1 MRSAVWRL
9 LRTSFLAVAD
19 VALSPGAQAFNIP
32 LAATPS
38 LESAVPRSMQGGARS
53 SITRCPS
60 GKVENYLAVEW
71 QQCWFDAA
79 HGRWRTLN
87 HELHYYTVIVE
98 VEAASL
104 ADAEEIARRFADLHG
119 DRFEE
124 ITVYVQ
130 AESAPETSPIR
141 RVEWSR
147 DARTFEILDF
157 VGSLNR

>member
-1 MRSAVWRL
+1 MRSVARRL
-9 LRTSFLAVAD
+9 LRTSFLILAG
-19 VALSPGAQAFNIP
+19 VALPQATTMHAF
-32 LAATPS
+32 AAPVPS
-38 LESAVPRSMQGGARS
+38 FTQRGARD
-53 SITRCPS
+53 SISRCPS
-60 GKVENYLAVEW
+60 GEVENYLAAEW
-71 QQCWFDAA
+71 QQCWLDAA

-130 AESAPETSPIR
+130 AESAPEKSEIR

-147 DARTFEILDF
+147 DTKTFETLDF